1 MDKHKRAL
9 AIAKAIAYA
18 ENGGKPKLNALKAG
32 KTGELKSIFQFMPKT
47 WENYSKQ
54 TFGKV
59 VPLTHEAESEVVL
72 NKVNKWLD
80 QGYNESQIASMW
92 NAGEG
97 RPDAYKQNWK
107 GVNSK
112 GVSYDTP
119 AYAKKVASYTRQFET
134 QLNTNPNLKDVTSG
148 LADLPEN
155 PVQKSTGG
163 GLRQLANSS
172 MGMPTGPA
180 PKTIGSL
187 VQLANGGGQM

>member
-1 MDKHKRAL
+1 MDKHKRAM

-72 NKVNKWLD
+72 KKVNQWLD
-80 QGYNESQIASMW
+80 KGYNESQIASMW

-112 GVSYDTP
+112 GVAYDTP

-148 LADLPEN
+148 LAGLPET

-172 MGMPTGPA
+172 MGMPTGPG

-187 VQLANGGGQM
+187 VQLANSGGQM